1 MFIVILCV
9 RHDIS
14 TKTNFKEKMDWLKEL
29 CCNHKMELYV
39 TIKIKENALKKT

>member
-1 MFIVILCV
+1 MFILIWGVKNEN
-9 RHDIS
+9 S
-14 TKTNFKEKMDWLKEL
+14 KKKNYKEKMDWLKEL